1 MNSKKLEILDN
12 YNSKSYNKIYD
23 RRYKMIQFEKFESI
37 WNSLSEKPFFL
48 LDYGCG
54 TGLLWDFFILKFQNN
69 ALNGKLRYIGIDISI
84 GMIEIFQD
92 KVQTA
97 INQGKVKDKCVHL
110 VCCDGEYLPF
120 RSDLFQDV
128 FAFTSLQNLSNLDQG
143 LNEIIRIKKKKANIA
158 ISYLRKKIAK
168 EILEHKLNEI
178 FKASRIEFLKTRSS
192 EDWVIK
198 IN

>member
-1 MNSKKLEILDN
+1 MNSKKLEIQGN
-12 YNSKSYNKIYD
+12 YNSKSYNEIYD

-37 WNSLSEKPFFL
+37 WNSLIEKPFFL

-54 TGLLWDFFILKFQNN
+54 TGLLWDFFISKFQDN
-69 ALNGKLRYIGIDISI
+69 ALNEKLRYIGIDISI
-84 GMIEIFQD
+84 GMLKIFQD
-92 KVQTA
+92 KAQ
-97 INQGKVKDKCVHL
+97 KVKDNRVHL
-110 VCCDGEYLPF
+110 ICCDGEYLPF
-120 RSDLFQDV
+120 RSNLFQDI
-128 FAFTSLQNLSNLDQG
+128 FAFTSLQNLPNLDQG